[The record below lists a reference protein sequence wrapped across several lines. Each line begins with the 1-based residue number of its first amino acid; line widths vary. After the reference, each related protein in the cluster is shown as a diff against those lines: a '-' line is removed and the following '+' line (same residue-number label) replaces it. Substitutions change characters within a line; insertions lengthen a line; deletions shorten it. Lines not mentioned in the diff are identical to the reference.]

1 MSPAFSRDLL
11 SVKKSYAHSAFYI
24 LTLGNSGFAVIIH
37 TDTHLIHIGP
47 QSDIK
52 TLWDTFTAEER
63 DLKRSGFVGNSNA
76 AGKVEV
82 ATTSVTTDAVD
93 VRAEAGSA
101 FKLPLGLVVTILLMY
116 HT

>member
-1 MSPAFSRDLL
+1 MLRTLCLLL
-11 SVKKSYAHSAFYI
+11 SAGIYSPLRRVMHTQAFYI
-24 LTLGNSGFAVIIH
+24 LTLGNSGFGNIIH
-37 TDTHLIHIGP
+37 TDTHLIHIRP

-76 AGKVEV
+76 AGKVKV
-82 ATTSVTTDAVD
+82 VTTL

-101 FKLPLGLVVTILLMY
+101 FKLPLGFVLSILLMY